1 MNDRSDLPLRV
12 VDTGCAIGHFG
23 RVSSDLSE
31 FRLSPQE
38 DWIFGV
44 KMRGS
49 TLSFGP
55 SGSEVALATVACGLM
70 IFIGALIAFSSS
82 SGSTINGYPVENPTA
97 MLVLGISIMAYA
109 AGFLISS
116 LGVGVRADK
125 AGLTLRRFWS
135 RRHIP
140 WSGVSAVRVQETAPH
155 RWDLFAGPNSL
166 KLQMRPVASWS
177 IGVVERLDGTAL
189 RLPGF
194 AAAAR
199 DDGLSLGLPT
209 ATELK
214 VQALGRYMACTT
226 GRQIESPSELP
237 TQIENGRSSPWLIVW
252 YLGAAIALWLLVSWA
267 AGTPVSP
274 VILLI
279 AVVTSLYR
287 FAQREHTG

>member
-1 MNDRSDLPLRV
+1 M
-12 VDTGCAIGHFG
+12 
-23 RVSSDLSE
+23 
-31 FRLSPQE
+31 SPQE

-55 SGSEVALATVACGLM
+55 SGSEVALATVVCGVM
-70 IFIGALIAFSSS
+70 IVMGALMAFSSS
-82 SGSTINGYPVENPTA
+82 YGSTINGYPVKNPTA
-97 MLVLGISIMAYA
+97 MLVFGVLVIAYA

-116 LGVGVRADK
+116 LGVGVRADE
-125 AGLTLRRFWS
+125 AGLTLRRLWT

-140 WSGVSAVRVQETAPH
+140 WSGIVAVRVHETVPR
-155 RWDLFAGPNSL
+155 RWDLFAGPNYL
-166 KLQMRPVASWS
+166 KMQMRPVASWS

-194 AAAAR
+194 AAAGR

-226 GRQIESPSELP
+226 GRQIESPGDIP
-237 TQIENGRSSPWLIVW
+237 TQIEKGHSSPWMIVW
-252 YLGAAIALWLLVSWA
+252 YLGGAVALWLLVSWA
-267 AGTPVSP
+267 AGTLVNPV
-274 VILLI
+274 LLI
-279 AVVTSLYR
+279 VGVVINLYR
-287 FAQREHTG
+287 FAQRERAG

>member
-1 MNDRSDLPLRV
+1 M
-12 VDTGCAIGHFG
+12 
-23 RVSSDLSE
+23 SSDLSE

-55 SGSEVALATVACGLM
+55 SGSEVALAAVVCSVM
-70 IFIGALIAFSSS
+70 IVIGALIAFTSS
-82 SGSTINGYPVENPTA
+82 SGSTINGYPVKNPTA
-97 MLVLGISIMAYA
+97 MLVFGVLVIAYA
-109 AGFLISS
+109 VGFLISS
-116 LGVGVRADK
+116 LGVGVRADE
-125 AGLTLRRFWS
+125 AGLTLRRLWS

-140 WSGVSAVRVQETAPH
+140 WSGIATVRVQETIPR
-155 RWDLFAGPNSL
+155 RWALFAGPNNL
-166 KLQMRPVASWS
+166 TMQMRPVASWS

-194 AAAAR
+194 AAAGR

-226 GRQIESPSELP
+226 GRQAESPSDLP
-237 TQIENGRSSPWLIVW
+237 MQVENGRSSPWAIVW
-252 YLGAAIALWLLVSWA
+252 YLGGAVALWLLVSWA
-267 AGTPVSP
+267 AGTLVNPLMLMVGV
-274 VILLI
+274 VIN
-279 AVVTSLYR
+279 LYQ
-287 FAQREHTG
+287 FAQRERTG

>member
-1 MNDRSDLPLRV
+1 MGQSK
-12 VDTGCAIGHFG
+12 
-23 RVSSDLSE
+23 

-55 SGSEVALATVACGLM
+55 SGSEVALATIACSVM
-70 IFIGALIAFSSS
+70 IVIGALMPFTSS
-82 SGSTINGYPVENPTA
+82 SGSTINGYPVKNPTA
-97 MLVLGISIMAYA
+97 MLVIGVLLIAYA

-116 LGVGVRADK
+116 LGVGVRADQ

-135 RRHIP
+135 RQHIP
-140 WSGVSAVRVQETAPH
+140 WSGIATVRVQETIPH
-155 RWDLFAGPNSL
+155 RWDLFAGPNYL
-166 KLQMRPVASWS
+166 KMQMRPVASWS

-194 AAAAR
+194 AAAGR

-226 GRQIESPSELP
+226 DREIESQSDMP
-237 TQIENGRSSPWLIVW
+237 TQIENGHSSPWMIVR
-252 YLGAAIALWLLVSWA
+252 YLGGAVALWLLVSWA
-267 AGTPVSP
+267 AGTLVNPVMLIVGA
-274 VILLI
+274 VI
-279 AVVTSLYR
+279 SLYR
-287 FAQREHTG
+287 FAQRGRIG